1 MAQLSKSA
9 FLSKWAS
16 LFADNST
23 RNISELDLRDFRQD
37 ISDSFLSGV
46 DDVYKGYLATAAGTN
61 TYTATASPAI
71 TAYASGQRFYILFTN
86 ANTGAA
92 TLNLNSVGAV
102 SIVKN
107 GGEALVAGDIA
118 AGQALELLY
127 DGSEF
132 QVIGNTNVI
141 DGGTL

>member
-9 FLSKWAS
+9 FLSKWNS

-23 RNISELDLRDFRQD
+23 RAISEEDLRDFRQD
-37 ISDSFLSGV
+37 IADSFLSGL

-61 TYTATASPAI
+61 TYTSTASPAI
-71 TAYASGQRFYILFTN
+71 TAYAAGQKFYVLFTN

-92 TLNLNSVGAV
+92 TLNLNSVGAL

-107 GGEALVAGDIA
+107 GGEALAAGDIA
-118 AGQALELLY
+118 AGQVLHLMYYCAQL
-127 DGSEF
+127 

-141 DGGTL
+141 